1 MAMITKHYTMPHF
14 TIKYITIGDLDKQ
27 LKYVDLEPEE
37 IQRGEVL
44 SKKWA
49 GEVIRSIVLGTRL
62 YPFTWSKQKN
72 TYDQKYLQG
81 EISGLTEGI
90 SGS

>member
-1 MAMITKHYTMPHF
+1 MAMINKHYTMPPC
-14 TIKYITIGDLDKQ
+14 TIRYITIGGLDKH

-49 GEVIRSIVLGTRL
+49 GEVIRSIVRGTRL
-62 YPFTWSKQKN
+62 YPFT
-72 TYDQKYLQG
+72 
-81 EISGLTEGI
+81 
-90 SGS
+90 